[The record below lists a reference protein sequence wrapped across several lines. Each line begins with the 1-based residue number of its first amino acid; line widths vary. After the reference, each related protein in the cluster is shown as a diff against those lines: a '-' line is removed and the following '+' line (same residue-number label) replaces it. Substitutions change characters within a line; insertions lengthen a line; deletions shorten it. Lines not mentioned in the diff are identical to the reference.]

1 MIEKLLSLFVW
12 LVSLPSD
19 GAVRVA
25 SRVVGTLWFRV
36 LRYRRGVILA
46 NLGRAFPEL
55 EPRERRRLG
64 KLACIHLVQA
74 LLETLRIERALA
86 EGIERRVTL
95 RGLEHYRAAKA
106 QGRGVLVLTGHLGSF
121 ELCAGALAQALG
133 PDEIGLVVKRL
144 SPGVQEVITRIR
156 RASGIMLVDAER
168 SMQQILRQ
176 LREGRMVAFVLD
188 QNATRQLG
196 VFVDFFGTPACTMSA
211 LALLALRK
219 GCPVVPVGIWREGG
233 QHVLELH
240 PPLTMEARGAAPRP
254 SADPSGGVLEAH
266 ESRESSIV
274 ALTQQFTR
282 FIESQIRAHP
292 EQWLWTHRRWK
303 TRPSPEDGA
312 PGAEETAPS
321 S

>member
-1 MIEKLLSLFVW
+1 MIEKLLSLFVG

-19 GAVRVA
+19 GAVRTA
-25 SRVVGTLWFRV
+25 SRVLGALWFHGI
-36 LRYRRGVILA
+36 RYRRGVILA

-55 EPRERRRLG
+55 EARERRRLG
-64 KLACIHLVQA
+64 KLACTHLVLA
-74 LLETLRIERALA
+74 LFETLRIERALA

-121 ELCAGALAQALG
+121 ELCAGALARALG

-156 RASGIMLVDAER
+156 RASGIMLIEAER

-196 VFVDFFGTPACTMSA
+196 VFVDFFGAPASTMSG

-219 GCPVVPVGIWREGG
+219 GCPVIPVAIWREGG

-240 PPLTMEARGAAPRP
+240 PPLTIEARVAARENGAAPRP
-254 SADPSGGVLEAH
+254 SADPPGEAH

-303 TRPSPEDGA
+303 TRPIPEDAA
-312 PGAEETAPS
+312 PRPS